1 MENKEM
7 IECICVDDEPL
18 AREVISKLIVDH
30 PRLKLV
36 ASFSNAIEAKEWI
49 SGNNCDVVFTDI
61 NMPGIN
67 GIDFA
72 NAIRNA
78 DTLVV
83 FTTAYSEYAVEAFEI
98 DALDFLLKPI
108 SPARIAKT
116 AERIDEY
123 YQLRAS
129 QEDESLEHAKGH
141 IYVKSDSRL
150 VKVSYADIR
159 YVEAFADYVKIWCAD
174 GKRIVTLQTMK
185 NMEKELPSDL
195 FVRIHRSFIVN
206 IPSIREVKPS
216 SLQIADLEL
225 PIGKNYKEGLMTII
239 QKNRLH

>member
-18 AREVISKLIVDH
+18 AREVISKLIVEH

-36 ASFSNAIEAKEWI
+36 SSFSNAIEAKEWI
-49 SGNNCDVVFTDI
+49 TSNNCDVVFTDI

-72 NAIRNA
+72 NAIKTA

-108 SPARIAKT
+108 SPNRLAKT
-116 AERIDEY
+116 ADKIDEY
-123 YQLRAS
+123 YQLRKS
-129 QEDESLEHAKGH
+129 QDANSLEHDKGH

-150 VKVSYADIR
+150 VKVAYADIT
-159 YVEAFADYVKIWCAD
+159 YVEAFADYVKIWCSD

-185 NMEKELPSDL
+185 NMEKELPASL
-195 FVRIHRSFIVN
+195 FVRIHRSYIVN
-206 IPSIREVKPS
+206 IPAMVEVKPS
-216 SLQIADLEL
+216 SVHIGAIEL
-225 PIGKNYKEGLMTII
+225 PIGKNYKEGLMDVI
-239 QKNRLH
+239 QKNRLS